1 MPAILNEA
9 TESRRL
15 TIPTYEYICDEQP
28 NHITIIVQAPLDQ
41 EITIC
46 GVDGNI
52 ARRRPFYLDTAVT
65 RLPTRGPLIPARP
78 APRST
83 KDENTDTWLEMT
95 HEEAYTQDKW
105 ARKYSRG
112 GELADR
118 WDEHPTGAREVQ

>member
-1 MPAILNEA
+1 M
-9 TESRRL
+9 
-15 TIPTYEYICDEQP
+15 PTYEFVCDDGHVTRVP
-28 NHITIIVQAPLDQ
+28 NASINQVDWPCNDCGIQA
-41 EITIC
+41 T
-46 GVDGNI
+46 
-52 ARRRPFYLDTAVT
+52 RRPFYLDTAVT

-83 KDENTDTWLEMT
+83 KGENTDTWLEMT